1 MISVASSASILYY
14 SDTVTY
20 ADNTSETVEIAAMPC
35 PAFEGGEKL
44 VMQRGAG
51 ICTVKSTPEREKAC
65 ITFLKWLTDAQRN
78 VEFVTQLGYM
88 PVKRESFDAYLP
100 AAIEELDDPMY
111 VSLYQA
117 FLKTQ
122 AEYEFYT
129 PPQLDTYLDL
139 ETRFEENVRY
149 ALKYGRAKYL
159 DAGPG
164 TLGTQVWDTLEY
176 FKKHY

>member
-1 MISVASSASILYY
+1 M
-14 SDTVTY
+14 TY

-35 PAFEGGEKL
+35 PAFEDGKKL

-88 PVKRESFDAYLP
+88 PVKQESFDAYLP

-164 TLGTQVWDTLEY
+164 TMETQVWDTLEY
-176 FKKHY
+176 FKEHY